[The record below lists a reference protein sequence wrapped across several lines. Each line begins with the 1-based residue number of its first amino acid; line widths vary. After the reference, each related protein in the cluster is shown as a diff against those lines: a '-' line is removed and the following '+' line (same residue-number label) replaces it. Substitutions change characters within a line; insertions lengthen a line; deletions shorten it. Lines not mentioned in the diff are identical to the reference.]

1 MMFKSYGFSLTELLV
16 TVGILGILTGISVP
30 YYIKYKEQ
38 PVKLAMKTEL
48 SELSKFL
55 NYTQS
60 VDGGYHHNIFAMG
73 YKPNKTL
80 MAEAGFAYTRGT
92 APACSIYPNSA
103 SGNFSPFLTITKDS
117 FTKTHEDSS
126 TRASHICKAG
136 YCTNT
141 DKVVKGKLSTQ
152 TFSSGHAGCKTAFGG
167 KAFECSCDD
176 FIIYSRAY
184 IRPSKEAKMFTNQD
198 GAFGYSDTNNHVDL
212 Y

>member
-1 MMFKSYGFSLTELLV
+1 MKFKPYGFSLTELLV
-16 TVGILGILTGISVP
+16 TVSILGILTGVAIP
-30 YYIKYKEQ
+30 YYVKYKEQ

-55 NYTQS
+55 NYAHS

-73 YKPNKTL
+73 YKPNKNL
-80 MAEAGFAYTRGT
+80 MAEAGFAYKRGT
-92 APACSIYPNSA
+92 KPGCTIYPQTN
-103 SGNFSPFLTITKDS
+103 SGNFSPFLTITKES
-117 FTKTHEDSS
+117 FDKSKVESS

-136 YCTNT
+136 YCTKT
-141 DKVVKGKLSTQ
+141 DKVVTGILSAQ
-152 TFSSGHAGCKTAFGG
+152 SFSSGHTGCQTAFGS

-176 FIIYSRAY
+176 FIIYSRANV
-184 IRPSKEAKMFTNQD
+184 RPGKEAKMFTNQD